1 VTFKLLGPT
10 ISRGFER
17 SRLKHIVLFSC
28 FFLVSSSFKP
38 AWCQQS
44 ANVTNNAAPSAN
56 VSTNAN
62 GGTQINQQLNNVFDT
77 SFGFGPGIICKTP
90 QLLFNAATGSN
101 NSYLDVLASETGNY
115 QGSQT
120 FTGSISLAIPLG
132 SSVIKDCQ
140 KFAAQIASDRV
151 LSSELSLIRACAQLE
166 KEKLVIDPIKYPNLA
181 KCIPANQKI
190 SSSSL
195 SASPPNALLPTAM
208 PNATQAPVIQ
218 RFNP

>member
-1 VTFKLLGPT
+1 VKYCTTSCKHYRLFLILSSKLF
-10 ISRGFER
+10 I
-17 SRLKHIVLFSC
+17 ILF
-28 FFLVSSSFKP
+28 FVPEL
-38 AWCQQS
+38 AWGQSS

-101 NSYLDVLASETGNY
+101 NSYLDVFASETGNN
-115 QGSQT
+115 QSSLNL
-120 FTGSISLAIPLG
+120 TGSISLAIPLG
-132 SSVIKDCQ
+132 SSVIQDCQ
-140 KFAAQIASDRV
+140 KFAAQIANDRV

-181 KCIPANQKI
+181 KCIPSNQKI
-190 SSSSL
+190 SSSIS
-195 SASPPNALLPTAM
+195 SVSPTNAPLPPSTPKAV
-208 PNATQAPVIQ
+208 QAPLIQ